1 MINIT
6 NLSIEEQIYMV
17 ELANKIVNP
26 PIDLETLN
34 SLKPGVLNFALNNIN
49 LPNDKKD
56 FLNSIVN
63 KVLLPV
69 IVEGEY
75 YIIPEQLELKF

>member
-1 MINIT
+1 
-6 NLSIEEQIYMV
+6 MV

-26 PIDLETLN
+26 LIDLETLN
-34 SLKPGVLNFALNNIN
+34 SLKPGVLNFALNNTN
-49 LPNDKKD
+49 LSNDKKE

-69 IVEGEY
+69 MVDGEY
-75 YIIPEQLELKF
+75 YTIPEQLELKF